1 MNMMQVKLNRIAKR
15 AKQDKKL
22 KFTSLVH
29 HVNEANLAECYRE
42 LKANK
47 ACGIDGETVE
57 AYGWNLKDK
66 LSQLVESMKSKQ
78 YRPKPVKRVYI
89 PKTGKNEKR
98 GLGIPSVEDKLV
110 QIMLKKILEQIYEVE
125 FLDVSYGFRPKL
137 SCHDAVKALDKV
149 VMTKPINYIVEVDI
163 KGFFDNVSH
172 YWLQRCLEE
181 KITDKNLLWLVRKF
195 LKAGV
200 IEDGKQLAT
209 EVGTPQGG
217 VISPLLANIYLHYV
231 LDLWF
236 KKEIKSQAKGHMDL
250 IRYCD
255 DFVVCCESEKDAKNF
270 LELLHLR
277 LNKFGLQVSEE
288 KTKVFKFGRQVWKQ
302 AQRSKEKVETFNFLG
317 FTHYCGKSRRGYFI
331 MGHKTSKENLCRKL
345 KETKEWL
352 KKIRNKLRLKEWWPV
367 LKSKLTGHYNYFGV
381 SGNYRCLQQFYSQI
395 FSMVFKW
402 INRRSQKKSM
412 SFDQYQNYLQWNPL
426 PIPRICYAM
435 Y

>member
-1 MNMMQVKLNRIAKR
+1 MMQVKLNQIAKR

-22 KFTSLVH
+22 KFTSLIH
-29 HVNEANLAECYRE
+29 HVNEVNLAECYQA

-47 ACGIDGETVE
+47 ACGVDGETVK
-57 AYGWNLKDK
+57 AYGKNLKER
-66 LSQLVESMKSKQ
+66 LGQLVDSMKSKQ

-89 PKTGKNEKR
+89 PKAGKNEKR

-110 QIMLKKILEQIYEVE
+110 QIMLKKILEQIYEAE
-125 FLDVSYGFRPKL
+125 FLNVSYGFRPKL

-200 IEDGKQLAT
+200 VEDGKQFAT
-209 EVGTPQGG
+209 DLGTPQGG

-236 KKEIKSQAKGHMDL
+236 KKKIEPQAKGRMEL

-270 LELLHLR
+270 LELLHTR
-277 LNKFGLQVSEE
+277 LEQFGLVVSEE
-288 KTKVFKFGRQVWKQ
+288 KTKVLKFGRQVWKQ
-302 AQRSKEKVETFNFLG
+302 SQRSKEKVETFTFLG
-317 FTHYCGKSRRGYFI
+317 FTHYCGKSRRGYFV
-331 MGHKTSKENLCRKL
+331 MGHKTSKENFCRKL

-352 KKIRNKLRLKEWWPV
+352 KKIRNQLRLKEWWPV
-367 LKSKLTGHYNYFGV
+367 LKSKLTGHYNYFGI
-381 SGNYRCLQQFYSQI
+381 SGNYRCLQQFYNQV
-395 FSMVFKW
+395 FSTVFKW

-412 SFDQYQNYLQWNPL
+412 NFDQYLNYLQWNPL
-426 PIPRICYAM
+426 PTPRICYAI